1 MEHAWIAGLASLA
14 AALLTAAA
22 GRLAEAPRRRGWRR
36 LTAALPGGPGAPPT
50 PPERRG
56 AGPGRGPR
64 RAWARPGAAARDR
77 RAVAREVPFLLDLLV
92 LGADGGL
99 NLHQALE
106 AAGDLVDGPL
116 REALG
121 EVRRRTRTGL
131 PLARALEGLAER
143 WNVEEVRTFVRI
155 LRIGQALG
163 TPVGEAL
170 RQASAFLRERQ
181 RLETQRRLA
190 AVPLQI
196 TLCTLFFFLPPVF
209 VILLVPNLLNFVGSA
224 W

>member
-1 MEHAWIAGLASLA
+1 MENAWIAGLASLA
-14 AALLTAAA
+14 AALLAAA
-22 GRLAEAPRRRGWRR
+22 ARRLGQAPRRIGWRR
-36 LTAALPGGPGAPPT
+36 LTGAPPGEPGV
-50 PPERRG
+50 PPADPIR
-56 AGPGRGPR
+56 RGPR
-64 RAWARPGAAARDR
+64 PVAAGRRAWTRPGAAARAR

-106 AAGDLVDGPL
+106 AASDLVDGPL
-116 REALG
+116 REALA
-121 EVRRRTRTGL
+121 ELRRQTRTGL

-143 WNVEEVRTFVRI
+143 WNVEEVRTFVRV

-209 VILLVPNLLNFVGSA
+209 VILLVPNLLNFMGSA

>member
-1 MEHAWIAGLASLA
+1 MEHAWISGLASLA
-14 AALLTAAA
+14 AALLAAA
-22 GRLAEAPRRRGWRR
+22 ARRLARVPRRRGWRR
-36 LTAALPGGPGAPPT
+36 LTAAPPGEPAGRADPV
-50 PPERRG
+50 RRDPRPAA
-56 AGPGRGPR
+56 AGR
-64 RAWARPGAAARDR
+64 RAWAGPGAAARAR
-77 RAVAREVPFLLDLLV
+77 RAAAREVPFLLDLLV

-99 NLHQALE
+99 NLHQSLE
-106 AAGDLVDGPL
+106 AASDLVDGPL
-116 REALG
+116 REALADL
-121 EVRRRTRTGL
+121 RRQTRTGL

-143 WNVEEVRTFVRI
+143 WNVEEIRTFVRV

-209 VILLVPNLLNFVGSA
+209 VILLVPNLLNFMGGA